1 MPKIRKPDHELT
13 PEALK
18 KRRRN
23 DRYRGAL
30 AKKKGIRP
38 KTKRT
43 TETSPKKETKT
54 EPLQRDNERS
64 TGSKKA
70 EDWLQKTIRMDR
82 ALFDLIGDTANS
94 LGISDKEFCI
104 QALKSEVQKHVLKVQ
119 KNLLAKIK
127 ALQAISKET
136 STN

>member
-18 KRRRN
+18 KRQRN
-23 DRYRGAL
+23 DRYRGVAL
-30 AKKKGIRP
+30 AKKKGTRP
-38 KTKRT
+38 KTKKT
-43 TETSPKKETKT
+43 TKT
-54 EPLQRDNERS
+54 S
-64 TGSKKA
+64 HSKKA

-104 QALKSEVQKHVLKVQ
+104 QALKSEVQKHALKVQ

>member
-1 MPKIRKPDHELT
+1 MPRPRKPDNELT
-13 PEALK
+13 PKQLKIRLQNDKARKLKIREPEKQLSTKEVELDNK
-18 KRRRN
+18 KR
-23 DRYRGAL
+23 
-30 AKKKGIRP
+30 
-38 KTKRT
+38 TFS
-43 TETSPKKETKT
+43 SP
-54 EPLQRDNERS
+54 
-64 TGSKKA
+64 KKA

>member
-1 MPKIRKPDHELT
+1 MPRPRKPDNELT
-13 PEALK
+13 PKQLKIRLQNDKARKLKIREPEKQLSTKEVELDNK
-18 KRRRN
+18 KR
-23 DRYRGAL
+23 
-30 AKKKGIRP
+30 
-38 KTKRT
+38 TFS
-43 TETSPKKETKT
+43 SP
-54 EPLQRDNERS
+54 
-64 TGSKKA
+64 KKA

-104 QALKSEVQKHVLKVQ
+104 QALKSEVQKHALKVQ

-127 ALQAISKET
+127 ALQALSKET